1 MPSRGVL
8 GDLMKP
14 LRLLLESELGFSSPI
29 LLIVLHIFHKIFTYG
44 CASSCPIV
52 PHLKCSSILMVQLMC
67 RLNFFCSRLVLLTG
81 IKQRA
86 VAPVNKTRLWDRGV
100 AGKLAGTFT
109 PIRHPPPDFLIAAG
123 RRDDGQ

>member
-14 LRLLLESELGFSSPI
+14 LRFLLESELGFSSPI

-67 RLNFFCSRLVLLTG
+67 RLNFFLLEAGIVDRNQAASSCSGEQNTALGSWGRGQTG
-81 IKQRA
+81 GDLY
-86 VAPVNKTRLWDRGV
+86 PD
-100 AGKLAGTFT
+100 
-109 PIRHPPPDFLIAAG
+109 PSPPT
-123 RRDDGQ
+123 